1 MQFDDPMPGGERAPA
16 PPGPRLE
23 SDSMMGRATMATSFP
38 KDQIKFLLLENVHQS
53 AHDLIRSEGFAL
65 EAVPRLLKED
75 ELAQKLRDVH
85 VLGIRSKTQVTARA
99 LAEARR
105 LLSVGC
111 FCIGTTQVDLAA
123 ANERGVPVF
132 NAPSSN
138 TRSVAELIICEVIA
152 LARQLGDRSREVH
165 EGRWR
170 KAAAGSFEVRGKTL
184 GVIGY
189 GHIGSQVGVLAEALG
204 MRVIF
209 YDHTS
214 KLPMGNNRACA
225 SLAELLAA
233 ADFVTLHVPATPQ
246 TEKMI
251 GAPELA
257 AMRAGSYL
265 LNASRG
271 SVVDLPALAEALRS
285 GHLAGASVDVYPD
298 EPESNS
304 DGFATPLRGLPNVLL
319 TPHVAGSTIEAQ
331 EAIGREVAT
340 SLIKFVNAG
349 ATTGAVNFPQV
360 EVPQARGAHRI
371 LNAHRNVPGVLRD
384 INRIV
389 SEKGANIQAQ
399 VLATDPN
406 IGYLVMDLDQ
416 DVSSD
421 VKKGIAALPTSIKT
435 RILY

>member
-1 MQFDDPMPGGERAPA
+1 
-16 PPGPRLE
+16 
-23 SDSMMGRATMATSFP
+23 MATSFP

-53 AHDLIRSEGFAL
+53 AHELIRSEGFAL
-65 EAVPRLLKED
+65 EAVPRSLKED

-99 LAEARR
+99 LAETRR

-111 FCIGTTQVDLAA
+111 FCIGTNQVDLAA
-123 ANERGVPVF
+123 ANGRGVPVF
-132 NAPSSN
+132 NAPFSN

-251 GAPELA
+251 GASELA
-257 AMRAGSYL
+257 LMRAGSYL

-285 GHLAGASVDVYPD
+285 GHLSGASVDVYPD